1 MRIAFYSAKQYDR
14 MWFEPLAKENNI
26 EIEFYETALDELTAS
41 LALNF
46 DAICA
51 FVNDDLSAATLEVLN
66 KQGINLVLMRCAGY
80 NNVDINKAKELGI
93 NVKRVPGYSP
103 HAVAEFAMGL
113 LLSVNR
119 KIHKAYIRTKEFN
132 MSINGLMGCDL
143 YGKTAGIIGTGKIGK
158 AMISILRGAGMRIIA
173 YDAYPDNELDIEYVP
188 LEQLYKESDVISL
201 HCPLN
206 QDTKYMIDKKS
217 LDIMKK
223 GVYIINTSR
232 GLLIRTEDLIE
243 ALLVPGKIGGV
254 GLDVYEEEDNIF
266 YEDRSFEVMQDNV
279 LARLMSFYNVLV
291 TSHQGYFTR
300 EAMEAIARTTIQN
313 ALEEMR

>member
-14 MWFEPLAKENNI
+14 MWFESLAKENNI

>member
-300 EAMEAIARTTIQN
+300 EAMEAKIGRAHV
-313 ALEEMR
+313 

>member
-46 DAICA
+46 DVICA

>member
-300 EAMEAIARTTIQN
+300 EAMEAIARTTIQI

>member
-66 KQGINLVLMRCAGY
+66 RQGINLVLMRCAGY

-132 MSINGLMGCDL
+132 MSINGLIGCDL

-173 YDAYPDNELDIEYVP
+173 YDAYPDNELDVEYVP

>member
-26 EIEFYETALDELTAS
+26 EIEFYETALDELTAY

>member
-1 MRIAFYSAKQYDR
+1 MKIAFYSTKPYDR
-14 MWFEPLAKENNI
+14 IWFEPLAKENNI

-143 YGKTAGIIGTGKIGK
+143 YGKTAFIT
-158 AMISILRGAGMRIIA
+158 
-173 YDAYPDNELDIEYVP
+173 
-188 LEQLYKESDVISL
+188 
-201 HCPLN
+201 
-206 QDTKYMIDKKS
+206 
-217 LDIMKK
+217 
-223 GVYIINTSR
+223 
-232 GLLIRTEDLIE
+232 LL
-243 ALLVPGKIGGV
+243 
-254 GLDVYEEEDNIF
+254 
-266 YEDRSFEVMQDNV
+266 
-279 LARLMSFYNVLV
+279 
-291 TSHQGYFTR
+291 
-300 EAMEAIARTTIQN
+300 
-313 ALEEMR
+313 

>member
-1 MRIAFYSAKQYDR
+1 
-14 MWFEPLAKENNI
+14 
-26 EIEFYETALDELTAS
+26 
-41 LALNF
+41 
-46 DAICA
+46 
-51 FVNDDLSAATLEVLN
+51 
-66 KQGINLVLMRCAGY
+66 
-80 NNVDINKAKELGI
+80 
-93 NVKRVPGYSP
+93 
-103 HAVAEFAMGL
+103 
-113 LLSVNR
+113 
-119 KIHKAYIRTKEFN
+119 
-132 MSINGLMGCDL
+132 
-143 YGKTAGIIGTGKIGK
+143 
-158 AMISILRGAGMRIIA
+158 MRIIA

>member
-41 LALNF
+41 LTLNF